1 MLNKMIDGM
10 YIDGMYV
17 SIIDG
22 VPINVMHNVMT
33 GQKRKIGKGYVPG
46 TISKNEEPTKKRRV

>member
-1 MLNKMIDGM
+1 MIDGM

-17 SIIDG
+17 SMIDG

-46 TISKNEEPTKKRRV
+46 TISKNEETTKKRRV

>member
-1 MLNKMIDGM
+1 MIDGM

-17 SIIDG
+17 SNIDG
-22 VPINVMHNVMT
+22 AHNNNVMI

-46 TISKNEEPTKKRRV
+46 TIKNEEPTKKRRV